1 MAAVANENTRAQNTL
16 NDTKH

>member
-16 NDTKH
+16 NGTKH